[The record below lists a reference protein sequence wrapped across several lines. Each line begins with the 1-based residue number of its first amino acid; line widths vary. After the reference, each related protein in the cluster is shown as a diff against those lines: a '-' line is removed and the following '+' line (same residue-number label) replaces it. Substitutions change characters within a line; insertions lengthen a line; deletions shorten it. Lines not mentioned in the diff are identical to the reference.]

1 MEKLNRLRFSDTSIR
16 EALHLFKG
24 YGQYLL
30 QREIAAWD
38 FLGKRNKVF
47 ISRGR

>member
-1 MEKLNRLRFSDTSIR
+1 MQKLNRLRFSDTSVR

-38 FLGKRNKVF
+38 FLEKKNKGLV
-47 ISRGR
+47 SRGR